1 MRAAG
6 KIHFSPRFKIFIVLH
21 RMKRGQGGR
30 GKSGFLH
37 ARVSG
42 CTRSKGGERERERA
56 GNAVELPSKSETRI
70 ISFSTNNNERGS
82 SRQSGVLCYAP
93 VFNYTS
99 PKTPSA
105 LLRHTSPPSSFLDRE
120 RYVPV
125 SGNRP
130 PSDRIGGKRIID
142 DTAVETDPCGALNR
156 GRGSNLVSGRT
167 ARDNQRLDHIYIYI

>member
-105 LLRHTSPPSSFLDRE
+105 LLPHFPLPLSLIESDTFPFREIVRH
-120 RYVPV
+120 
-125 SGNRP
+125 
-130 PSDRIGGKRIID
+130 RIGS
-142 DTAVETDPCGALNR
+142 VEKE
-156 GRGSNLVSGRT
+156 SSI
-167 ARDNQRLDHIYIYI
+167 Q

>member
-37 ARVSG
+37 ARVCG
-42 CTRSKGGERERERA
+42 CTRSKGGEREKEA
-56 GNAVELPSKSETRI
+56 ENAVELPSKSETRI

-105 LLRHTSPPSSFLDRE
+105 LLLRHTSPFLSLIESDTFPFRE
-120 RYVPV
+120 IVRH
-125 SGNRP
+125 
-130 PSDRIGGKRIID
+130 RIGS
-142 DTAVETDPCGALNR
+142 VEKE
-156 GRGSNLVSGRT
+156 SSI
-167 ARDNQRLDHIYIYI
+167 Q